1 MPKMLIWACAT
12 KGQSEWT
19 QNATHGLV
27 GVFFFFQF
35 HEVSE
40 CSDSVE

>member
-12 KGQSEWT
+12 KGQNEWT
-19 QNATHGLV
+19 QNATQ
-27 GVFFFFQF
+27 FFFFFHLQF
-35 HEVSE
+35 HEISE